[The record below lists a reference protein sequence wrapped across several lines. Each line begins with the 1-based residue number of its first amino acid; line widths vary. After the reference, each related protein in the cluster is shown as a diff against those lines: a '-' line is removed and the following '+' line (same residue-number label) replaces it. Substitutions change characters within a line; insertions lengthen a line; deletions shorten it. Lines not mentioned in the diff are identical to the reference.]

1 MAGKERYVFELSK
14 LFPITVV
21 VAVFLFFF
29 KEIVEFFKKR
39 SEKTRKISAYK
50 ILIAEEMSKNAWTI
64 FILRKA
70 VDRLCDPALAVEVLK
85 GSDGSTHVK
94 TSKEKDYTTGIIL
107 PFHSSIFDKHIVDL
121 AVVDKM
127 FFLRVK
133 ETYQKIAETKA
144 AINTILEICMNPVL
158 NAARNV
164 VVKDLVGLIDS
175 AEVHIKETFTLCTGR
190 QLDSHKPI
198 SFI

>member
-1 MAGKERYVFELSK
+1 VFELSK

-21 VAVFLFFF
+21 VAISLFVF

-39 SEKTRKISAYK
+39 SEKKRKISAYK

-64 FILRKA
+64 FILRNV
-70 VDRLCDPALAVEVLK
+70 VDRLGDPALAVEVLK
-85 GSDGSTHVK
+85 AADGSTHVK
-94 TSKEKDYTTGIIL
+94 MSNENECTTSAIL

-121 AVVDKM
+121 AVVDKI

-133 ETYQKIAETKA
+133 ETYQKIAETRA
-144 AINTILEICMNPVL
+144 AINTILEICINPVL

-164 VVKDLVGLIDS
+164 VVKDLVGLINS
-175 AEVHIKETFTLCTGR
+175 AEFHIKETFTLCTGR